1 MNNSD
6 LFKLANQ
13 IRRETSCSKSEAY
26 YKAKAKLENPVN
38 EDPKKFNLMR
48 AFNGSKIMTKSGKKA
63 KIICSLPN
71 NKLFV
76 RIFSNISS
84 INDTTVK
91 YNIDGSRWSSNYPSD
106 EDLIMG

>member
-13 IRRETSCSKSEAY
+13 IRKETGCSKSEAY
-26 YKAKAKLENPVN
+26 YKAKDKLENHVN
-38 EDPKKFNLMR
+38 EDIKKFNLMR
-48 AFNGSKIMTKSGKKA
+48 ALNGSKIMTKSGKKA

-71 NKLFV
+71 HKLFV

-84 INDTTVK
+84 INDTTTK

>member
-1 MNNSD
+1 MNNSE
-6 LFKLANQ
+6 LFKLANK
-13 IRRETSCSKSEAY
+13 IRRETGCSKSEAY
-26 YKAKAKLENPVN
+26 YKAKAELENPN
-38 EDPKKFNLMR
+38 KFNLMR
-48 AFNGSKIMTKSGKKA
+48 ALNGSKIMTRSGKKA

-71 NKLFV
+71 NKIFV

-91 YNIDGSRWSSNYPSD
+91 YNIDGSRWSPNSPNP